1 MTTPQ
6 PNPKDDLE
14 AVDPRY
20 EVDVQYEVWQG
31 TMMVAASDDLNEA
44 RRYDDLY
51 QPCSLLKATTYRQ
64 PVGLPD
70 AHMDLRPAGVGE
82 AVAWQWRLSKDD
94 AWTEVIPPTTPQHF
108 MARGIEVRP
117 LYATPVHPDAA
128 LMERV
133 RTVLEPFSEVLAD
146 VGDDEHDLDTYKA
159 MSYQHRRAVAINIG
173 HLRAAAALLSDL
185 KAEAGR

>member
-6 PNPKDDLE
+6 PNPTDDLE

-20 EVDVQYEVWQG
+20 EVDVQYEVWCG
-31 TMMVAASDDLNEA
+31 PNMEAASDDLNEA
-44 RRYDDLY
+44 RRYEAQY

-70 AHMDLRPAGVGE
+70 ATPA
-82 AVAWQWRLSKDD
+82 
-94 AWTEVIPPTTPQHF
+94 
-108 MARGIEVRP
+108 
-117 LYATPVHPDAA
+117 HPDDA

-133 RTVLEPFSEVLAD
+133 REKIDEAFMAGAQSVHDYWTENPGEAPA
-146 VGDDEHDLDTYKA
+146 GDPEFGEAAGDYA
-159 MSYQHRRAVAINIG
+159 YAAVQ
-173 HLRAAAALLSDL
+173 ALLSDL